1 LDIIF
6 IYQIILFLLVFSAIG
21 ITYLL
26 RRLRGHLGM
35 ALGATIVLIGFVGI
49 LDSYTLLSSGVVIGS
64 FAALASVSIAIAYFL
79 VGRRP
84 RVFLLLGALMIPI
97 VSLNVAPLPWSIFFV
112 YCAVCLAVANAYDY
126 AKIDVTSCMRK
137 TKAFLA
143 IFLRPFSVIES
154 LVSRNVRGPHS
165 KLVLT
170 SGYFAVELLM
180 LLGVPFFLSRLSN
193 LFLQFEGLVLVMIII
208 LVAAG
213 RECRSELRGS
223 QGNKPP
229 NH

>member
-6 IYQIILFLLVFSAIG
+6 VYKVILLLLFFSAIG

-26 RRLRGHLGM
+26 RRLAGHLGM
-35 ALGATIVLIGFVGI
+35 ALGATIILMGIVGI
-49 LDSYTLLSSGVVIGS
+49 IDSYTPLPTSVIIGS
-64 FAALASVSIAIAYFL
+64 FAVLASASIAFAYFL
-79 VGRRP
+79 VGKRL
-84 RVFLLLGALMIPI
+84 RVFLLLGALMFPI
-97 VSLNVAPLPWSIFFV
+97 VSLNVAPLPWSVFFV
-112 YCAVCLAVANAYDY
+112 YCAVCLAIVNAYDY
-126 AKIDVTSCMRK
+126 AKINVTSCMRK

-154 LVSRNVRGPHS
+154 LVSRNVKGAHS
-165 KLVLT
+165 RLMLT
-170 SGYFAVELLM
+170 SGYFAVGLLM
-180 LLGVPFFLSRLSN
+180 LLGVPFLLSQLSN

-223 QGNKPP
+223 QGNKTPD
-229 NH
+229 H